1 MVKWAND
8 SDPLQIH
15 EYTRIHGSLGW
26 ISYGL
31 KDPTIDR
38 AMAEMKLFFHNSKLG
53 KVKLGLGGHLKGPP
67 LRETRE
73 NDSCPWW
80 LYVSARCT
88 DT

>member
-1 MVKWAND
+1 
-8 SDPLQIH
+8 
-15 EYTRIHGSLGW
+15 
-26 ISYGL
+26 
-31 KDPTIDR
+31 
-38 AMAEMKLFFHNSKLG
+38 MAEMKLFFHNSKLG